1 MKPQTISLGLKIIG
15 TKSSLIHQLVGL
27 ALVVSVST
35 SHMVGREFASRPGH
49 ALKRSPGINCKSREL
64 YHGPGLLSS
73 ATWPLLPIKH
83 YNRLIV
89 INQTNW
95 SILTWWIF
103 IPMVLS
109 VYVYVSVYTYM
120 SVNMK
125 PYLKQFQRPGMQLFT
140 NKNIILFFVL
150 EFMNLCPLYIQ
161 CICITIS
168 VELIR
173 KLYHVHVHLNVA
185 VMMCV

>member
-1 MKPQTISLGLKIIG
+1 MKPQTISLGLKIIE

-27 ALVVSVST
+27 TLVVSMST
-35 SHMVGREFASRPGH
+35 SHMVGRGFASRPGH

-73 ATWPLLPIKH
+73 GTWPSLPIKH
-83 YNRLIV
+83 YNGLIV
-89 INQTNW
+89 INKTNW

-120 SVNMK
+120 SMNFRDLACR
-125 PYLKQFQRPGMQLFT
+125 YLQIKTLS
-140 NKNIILFFVL
+140 FFSHTQWVSVTL
-150 EFMNLCPLYIQ
+150 AIRLCPSSSSLSAW
-161 CICITIS
+161 TF
-168 VELIR
+168 
-173 KLYHVHVHLNVA
+173 
-185 VMMCV
+185 